1 MPFSE
6 HNKLTKHVIFKHN
19 YSANHVSIKNILRL
33 FHESLIIRINT
44 KYIKSTSFSILL
56 KL

>member
-19 YSANHVSIKNILRL
+19 YSANHASIKNILRL
-33 FHESLIIRINT
+33 FHESQFIRINT

-56 KL
+56 KP